1 MRRYECVV
9 ILEPDMKDDDIQGF
23 TQQYSQLIKDHGG
36 EMIKVE
42 DWGIKKLAY
51 LVKKREKGRYV
62 LLDYVGTPELIS
74 ELERK
79 MKISEDVMKFLSV
92 KLDQDVDLEAFRAQ
106 EQAKKEAVAQ
116 AKAAEEAA
124 AQARAEEQAAA
135 AQAKAAE
142 EAATEAKAEEETAAQ
157 AKAAEETAPEA
168 LAAQPDEP
176 ATPTAQGTGEPS
188 PEPTQAQS
196 PESPGTPDQT
206 KPDSGKEV

>member
-51 LVKKREKGRYV
+51 LVKKKEKGRYV

-79 MKISEDVMKFLSV
+79 MKISDDVMKFLSV
-92 KLDQDVDLEAFRAQ
+92 KLDQDVDLEAFRAE
-106 EQAKKEAVAQ
+106 EQAKKEAAAKAKAEQEAAAQARAAEEAAAQ

-124 AQARAEEQAAA
+124 AQA
-135 AQAKAAE
+135 KAA
-142 EAATEAKAEEETAAQ
+142 
-157 AKAAEETAPEA
+157 
-168 LAAQPDEP
+168 
-176 ATPTAQGTGEPS
+176 
-188 PEPTQAQS
+188 
-196 PESPGTPDQT
+196 
-206 KPDSGKEV
+206 